1 MIKVAN
7 NLEDLIAV
15 RKKEAGVQ
23 DFLASLIPIATG
35 IGAGYAGHNLSDGN
49 IPAALASSL
58 LGSVAGVPLV
68 YLLSSDKVKKRLNKH
83 PEEAFGSF
91 GLVF

>member
-1 MIKVAN
+1 MIKIAN
-7 NLEDLIAV
+7 NLENLITV

-35 IGAGYAGHNLSDGN
+35 IGAGYAGHNLSGGN
-49 IPAALASSL
+49 MPAAIASSL

-68 YLLSSDKVKKRLNKH
+68 YLLSSDKIKKRFKKH
-83 PEEAFGSF
+83 PEEAFTSF